1 MKITIAVDPVK
12 NKPRTQEELNEYFG
26 GLKFK
31 TGNFPI
37 SYWKEIIENGY
48 TVTYCFKDEEF
59 KREKGYQK
67 NNYIGTEFIVVDVDE
82 LDEDPD
88 TFVSKLKYQPTI
100 YHTTFSNLTEYKN
113 NKPCIHLIYCFDEF
127 IPGENN
133 FRTIF
138 DMLVEGVDYDKKAR
152 DCHRCIF
159 TSNSELK
166 GFIYRETGKIYHM
179 SDFIQ
184 EKQDTLDTL
193 FKKDKVSKNESAQY
207 IVLERDNILSEQ
219 KITQSN
225 LFGLSDSFKK
235 EYYGSK
241 REDFIK
247 NNSIRYDF
255 YTSTRID
262 PTMYNEKGYADLRGI
277 NYFEVP
283 SAKYRWDHI
292 NNKPIIQKIKNGQRN
307 NTLWL
312 DAIAFM
318 MIIQGI
324 TPEHL
329 VYCLTR
335 EVYEHY
341 MNSDMELSN
350 TFIISKAK
358 DVWNSINSIDKR
370 PVRKKFKI
378 YMPYWKS
385 QGITDVLQI
394 SRIIMKDIKDNDFGT
409 YYDFS
414 KTLEQNLTD
423 FKELG
428 IRTTKR
434 TLEKWLKENN
444 LEYTTDKQI
453 RNNYIIELYKQ
464 GNSTREIERI
474 CKTEGINVSQ
484 KTVVNIINK
493 VSKNESAQYIVLE
506 REYILRQQKITH
518 PEKDNSEKD
527 MKEDSFK
534 YNWDWIKDVGNFIEN
549 DPFMQS
555 HRGREYAI
563 KIGLIKEVPEEAIKP
578 NVNFNIETTDF
589 KQKAQTIYK
598 TNLTLDD
605 ITHDYLFP

>member
-12 NKPRTQEELNEYFG
+12 EKPRTIEECNEYFR

-37 SYWKEIIENGY
+37 SYWKEIIEKGY
-48 TVTYCFKDEEF
+48 TVTYCFKDDEF
-59 KREKGYQK
+59 IRKKGYQK
-67 NNYIGTEFIVVDVDE
+67 DNYLGTEFIVVDVDE
-82 LDEDPD
+82 LDEDPE

-113 NKPCIHLIYCFDEF
+113 NKPCIHLIYCFNEF
-127 IPGENN
+127 IAGEKN
-133 FRTIF
+133 FNIIF
-138 DMLVEGVDYDKKAR
+138 DKLVEGIKFDKKAR

-166 GFIYRETGKIYHM
+166 GFKYWDKGKVYNI
-179 SDFIQ
+179 SDFIE

-193 FKKDKVSKNESAQY
+193 FKEDKVSNSVSVQY
-207 IVLERDNILSEQ
+207 IVSNKEYILEEQ
-219 KITQSN
+219 KITHPG
-225 LFGLSDSFKK
+225 LFYLNKEFSK
-235 EYYGSK
+235 EYFGTK

-247 NNSIRYDF
+247 NYSVRYDF

-283 SAKYRWDHI
+283 SAQYRWDHI
-292 NNKPIIQKIKNGQRN
+292 NNKPIIQKIRNGERN

-335 EVYEHY
+335 EVYERY
-341 MNSDMELSN
+341 INSDMELN
-350 TFIISKAK
+350 NNFIIAKAK
-358 DVWNSINSIDKR
+358 EVWNNINNIDKR

-378 YMPYWKS
+378 DMSYWKNK
-385 QGITDVLQI
+385 GITNVLNI
-394 SRIIMKDIKDNDFGT
+394 VAIIKKDMKDNDFGT

-414 KTLEQNLTD
+414 KTIEQNLKD
-423 FKELG
+423 FKEYG
-428 IRTTKR
+428 IKTTKR
-434 TLEKWLKENN
+434 TLENWLKENN
-444 LEYTTDKQI
+444 YEYTTDRQI
-453 RNNYIIELYKQ
+453 KYNYVIELHKQ

-493 VSKNESAQYIVLE
+493 VSKNELLEYIVKE
-506 REYILRQQKITH
+506 EEYILEKQKITH
-518 PEKDNSEKD
+518 PET
-527 MKEDSFK
+527 KER
-534 YNWDWIKDVGNFIEN
+534 NIIKD
-549 DPFMQS
+549 
-555 HRGREYAI
+555 
-563 KIGLIKEVPEEAIKP
+563 K
-578 NVNFNIETTDF
+578 
-589 KQKAQTIYK
+589 
-598 TNLTLDD
+598 LTLDD
-605 ITHDYLFP
+605 ITEDFFGHKDYTKDIEVNITDRSFETMFA